1 MDCEFSES
9 QYMNAFNS
17 EFVPLMK
24 KKGWNSFEIPTQI
37 KEKKL
42 GYDMSI
48 KGPFSAVFLQF
59 KVPRYL
65 YKKNAKYIADKTYKS
80 PYFEMKIWPHTIS
93 PQHNLLI
100 KLAQTPSNHV
110 YYCTPKF
117 TTQNDFTKYFTND
130 TIGTNS
136 LLIPCENLPL
146 IQGNVKHVITYTDLN
161 NDFIMHSDPFSS
173 YSAPFHL
180 IVSKIITGETYH
192 EIDSFIHIIS
202 DILGIKWKNRTND
215 EKLASITDI
224 LFFTFNIQ
232 LIILEKSNSKDLY
245 EFNNYSSF

>member
-9 QYMNAFNS
+9 QYMSAFNL
-17 EFVPLMK
+17 EFIPLMK
-24 KKGWNSFEIPTQI
+24 KKGCNFFEIPTQI

-48 KGPFSAVFLQF
+48 KGPFGAVFLQF

-65 YKKNAKYIADKTYKS
+65 YKKHAKYIADNTYTS
-80 PYFEMKIWPHTIS
+80 PYFEMKIWPQSIS
-93 PQHNLLI
+93 PQHNLLN
-100 KLAQTPSNHV
+100 KLAQIPSNHV

-117 TTQNDFTKYFTND
+117 TTQDKFMKYFKNE

-136 LLIPCENLPL
+136 LLIPCENLPP
-146 IQGNVKHVITYTDLN
+146 IQGNDKHVITYTDLN

-180 IVSKIITGETYH
+180 IVSEIVTGETYN

-202 DILGIKWKNRTND
+202 DILGIKWENITNE
-215 EKLASITDI
+215 EKLVSITDI

-232 LIILEKSNSKDLY
+232 LMILEKPNSKDVY
-245 EFNNYSSF
+245 KFNNYSTF